1 MRSNQIITTIALLA
15 CIGSTTALSQE
26 KKAPDVPT
34 TATTATT
41 APNTTTSASSPSSTP
56 AKPTPPVPTSAPPAP
71 PEKPLTSEQVELWL
85 ETVNAV
91 NRTYA
96 DNLRAQQTQTAV
108 LEQIRSELNCA
119 GCAMVKQPSPNS
131 KGKPVYQLVPVR

>member
-1 MRSNQIITTIALLA
+1 MATALLA
-15 CIGSTTALSQE
+15 CIGFTAALSQE
-26 KKAPDVPT
+26 KKPADPIPT
-34 TATTATT
+34 
-41 APNTTTSASSPSSTP
+41 SSPSSTP
-56 AKPTPPVPTSAPPAP
+56 VKPTPPVPTPAPPVP

-119 GCAMVKQPSPNS
+119 GCAMVKQPSPSS